1 MEKKNQW
8 NTGYWIVALLLLLSL
23 QSYWQTAKTVEPV
36 PYSEFEK
43 ALDEGR
49 VAEVLVSDRTV
60 TGRLKSPDSRGKTTI
75 VATRVEPDLADR
87 LSKKD
92 VPYARVLE
100 STWPS
105 KPNRNRLK
113 SQSTNFNQEPKIMN
127 IKQPQYTF
135 SALAL
140 AVVVGLSGPAL
151 AQSAAGSSP
160 GAAAPSAASK
170 AAQPQVDDKA
180 AREADKKRAE
190 LTQDAITALTKT
202 QEALTLLD
210 ANKTKEALAALELAS
225 GKLELV
231 LARDAKLAL
240 APVDVRVITHDIH
253 ANVESVKKAVKL
265 SRELLGDGE
274 VQKARP
280 IVANLA
286 SEIVIQTDNLPM
298 ATYPAAIKSAA
309 RLIDSGKIDNAKA
322 ELARALNTLVVTS
335 VAFPLPVLRA
345 EAAMAKAEKLAETD
359 RRDAKQNEELST
371 LLSSVRTEI
380 EMAQILGYGKKA
392 DFKPIFDQ
400 VKSIEQKSAGGKSG
414 KGWFDELKTRIQKL
428 F

>member
-1 MEKKNQW
+1 
-8 NTGYWIVALLLLLSL
+8 
-23 QSYWQTAKTVEPV
+23 
-36 PYSEFEK
+36 
-43 ALDEGR
+43 
-49 VAEVLVSDRTV
+49 
-60 TGRLKSPDSRGKTTI
+60 
-75 VATRVEPDLADR
+75 
-87 LSKKD
+87 
-92 VPYARVLE
+92 
-100 STWPS
+100 
-105 KPNRNRLK
+105 
-113 SQSTNFNQEPKIMN
+113 MN
-127 IKQPQYTF
+127 IKQPQLTF

-140 AVVVGLSGPAL
+140 AVVVGLSGPAQ

-170 AAQPQVDDKA
+170 AALPQVDDKVARKA
-180 AREADKKRAE
+180 AEKRAK
-190 LTQDAITALTKT
+190 LAQDAITALAKT
-202 QEALTLLD
+202 REALILLD
-210 ANKTKEALAALELAS
+210 AKKNKQALAALELAS

-240 APVDVRVITHDIH
+240 APVDVRVITRDIH
-253 ANVESVKKAVKL
+253 ANVETVKKAVKL

-286 SEIVIQTDNLPM
+286 SEIVIETDSLPM

-309 RLIDSGKIDNAKA
+309 RLIDSGKIDDAKA
-322 ELARALNTLVVTS
+322 VLARALNTLVMTS

-345 EAAMAKAEKLAETD
+345 EAAMAKAEKLATGK
-359 RRDAKQNEELST
+359 RNAKQSKELSA
-371 LLSSVRTEI
+371 LLAYVRTEI
-380 EMAQILGYGKKA
+380 ELAQALGYGKKA

-400 VKSIEQKSAGGKSG
+400 VKAIEQKSAGGKSD